1 MSNSTSM
8 KESWGTTQTIV
19 RIAHPERYSG
29 LERIMLAAQGD
40 LQRLLSAF
48 FADIITVQLLYA
60 TNTPRTTPASPSSPI
75 IQTRK
80 VELKCRSVVVCTATS
95 TVTLT
100 SPECERLILDEGFAI
115 GQTFRQMGKVPEFEL
130 GNVEIGKVAGSMEG
144 EEELRRTYTLMS
156 PGIECEIL
164 EVFSSRD
171 MFVDGE
177 ESLKKKQ
184 DRVIRHWS
192 PESDTSSSSD

>member
-1 MSNSTSM
+1 MSASTSL
-8 KESWGTTQTIV
+8 KESWGTTRTVV
-19 RIAHPERYSG
+19 RIEHPERYSG

-48 FADIITVQLLYA
+48 FADIVDVEVLYA
-60 TNTPRTTPASPSSPI
+60 TNTPRTAPASPSSPI

-80 VELKCRSVVVCTATS
+80 VQLKCRSAIVCTATS

-100 SPECERLILDEGFAI
+100 SPECERLILDAKFAI
-115 GQTFRQMGKVPEFEL
+115 GQTFRQMKQVPEFTL
-130 GNVEIGKVAGSMEG
+130 KNVEVEESAEG

-164 EVFSSRD
+164 EVFPSRE

-177 ESLKKKQ
+177 EWLKKQ
-184 DRVIRHWS
+184 ARLRHWS
-192 PESDTSSSSD
+192 PESDTSSGSE

>member
-1 MSNSTSM
+1 MSTSTSM

-19 RIAHPERYSG
+19 RIEHPERYSG

-48 FADIITVQLLYA
+48 FADIINVEVIYA
-60 TNTPRTTPASPSSPI
+60 TNTPRTAPASPSSPI

-80 VELKCRSVVVCTATS
+80 VLLKCRSVVVCTATS

-100 SPECERLILDEGFAI
+100 SPECERLILDEKFAI
-115 GQTFRQMGKVPEFEL
+115 GQTFRQMKQVPTFAL
-130 GNVEIGKVAGSMEG
+130 KNVDVEQIPEG
-144 EEELRRTYTLMS
+144 DEELRRTYTLTS
-156 PGIECEIL
+156 KGIQCEIL
-164 EVFSSRD
+164 EVFPSRD

-177 ESLKKKQ
+177 EWLKDQGRTRQWK
-184 DRVIRHWS
+184 
-192 PESDTSSSSD
+192 PESDTSSGSSSD